1 MVWYDSTGLGT
12 AGSLFAFNGS
22 SWSAVGGSAAS
33 QSSSSELSNLSLS
46 TAVSGNQLTV
56 ELKNKDGNDPSFG
69 SPVTISFRRDTAS
82 NGSYTMATV
91 TGAVSLTI
99 SSGSNLGMSSGIAGY
114 LYVYAINN
122 AGTVELAI
130 VNGLRDE
137 GSLQDST
144 AEGGSGG
151 GGSAGG
157 IHAAGARPRKTGG
170 LLRRLNN
177 VETTAGTWASNA
189 TEISVAP
196 FAKTFTLPAT
206 ASSSNGLVNY
216 STTGIAAGQFGDLT
230 SITLQPGEY
239 DWTLALQYVSNGA
252 TTTSTVGGGISMV
265 SGNSSSGLIQG
276 QTALYTEKSTTN
288 TTYNGVSLSGMG
300 LVVSS
305 PTTYYLK
312 SLAGNSTTNLQI
324 GWSWKFRKIK

>member
-1 MVWYDSTGLGT
+1 M
-12 AGSLFAFNGS
+12 
-22 SWSAVGGSAAS
+22 
-33 QSSSSELSNLSLS
+33 
-46 TAVSGNQLTV
+46 
-56 ELKNKDGNDPSFG
+56 
-69 SPVTISFRRDTAS
+69 
-82 NGSYTMATV
+82 
-91 TGAVSLTI
+91 
-99 SSGSNLGMSSGIAGY
+99 
-114 LYVYAINN
+114 
-122 AGTVELAI
+122 
-130 VNGLRDE
+130 
-137 GSLQDST
+137 
-144 AEGGSGG
+144 
-151 GGSAGG
+151 
-157 IHAAGARPRKTGG
+157 
-170 LLRRLNN
+170 
-177 VETTAGTWASNA
+177 
-189 TEISVAP
+189 
-196 FAKTFTLPAT
+196 
-206 ASSSNGLVNY
+206 NY